1 MDQGSGV
8 AVAASGN
15 RDQLAN
21 LDRGSPWLVYCAIG
35 GRAELTS
42 EAMAELGFE
51 KVYLLKGGFIE
62 WRAQWKSVVKWS
74 GPDVPPRLTVLPP
87 WA

>member
-1 MDQGSGV
+1 
-8 AVAASGN
+8 
-15 RDQLAN
+15 
-21 LDRGSPWLVYCAIG
+21 
-35 GRAELTS
+35 
-42 EAMAELGFE
+42 MAELGFE
-51 KVYLLKGGFIE
+51 KIYLLKGGFIE